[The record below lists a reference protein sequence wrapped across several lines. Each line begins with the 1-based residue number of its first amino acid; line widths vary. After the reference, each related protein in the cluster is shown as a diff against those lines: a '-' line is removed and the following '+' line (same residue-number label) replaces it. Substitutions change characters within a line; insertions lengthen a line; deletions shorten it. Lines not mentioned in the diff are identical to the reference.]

1 MNRRSFLGAILAA
14 GIAPAYVKASSLMPV
29 VSRIW
34 VPWGAY
40 PYSISANGGIYI
52 GPTAKRLASRYA
64 LITADEMARLEKETT
79 MMGFPPDC
87 LGFTIT
93 NDD

>member
-1 MNRRSFLGAILAA
+1 MNRRGFLGAILAA

-52 GPTAKRLASRYA
+52 GPTARGLARRHG
-64 LITADEMARLEKETT
+64 LLTADEIAWFEKDTMAI
-79 MMGFPPDC
+79 GFPPDC
-87 LGFTIT
+87 IGFTIT